1 MRPVILKGA
10 NPNMTALISLGP
22 VAGIGAPTL
31 TVTGGLHQGSSLVLD
46 QPVYT
51 IGADLAAD
59 LVLSDPGIAGLH
71 LRLRFFEGGQVAV
84 EALGGDVLLSANVRI
99 PQGSGHRARLPLQL
113 RIGTAGVSLALPE
126 GAEKPAAAPRKLTP
140 WIVAGA
146 LLFLCAGAL
155 AFRGEAPLASA
166 GSVVEVPA
174 VKKPSREQAR
184 AWFEQQLQV
193 AHLDDIKVSNL
204 NGQLSAT
211 GTFEHSQK
219 PQWVALQQAFDQR
232 YGQQIVLNP
241 KVTVRADAARPRVRF
256 QAVWFGTNPYVI
268 NDSGKRL
275 YPGAA
280 LADNWVLERIEN
292 NQVILARGE
301 ERFTFTL

>member
-1 MRPVILKGA
+1 
-10 NPNMTALISLGP
+10 MTALISLGP

-31 TVTGGLHQGSSLVLD
+31 TVTSGLHQGSSLVLD

-51 IGADLAAD
+51 LGADLAAD

-71 LRLRFFEGGQVAV
+71 LRLRFEGGQVAV
-84 EALGGDVLLSANVRI
+84 EALGGDVVLGKNVRI
-99 PQGSGHRARLPLQL
+99 PYGSGHRARLPLQL
-113 RIGTAGVSLALPE
+113 RIGAAGVSLASPE
-126 GAEKPAAAPRKLTP
+126 GVEKPSDATRTFTP
-140 WIVAGA
+140 WIVALV

-155 AFRGEAPLASA
+155 AVRNDTPLTQAA
-166 GSVVEVPA
+166 VAAQVPA
-174 VKKPSREQAR
+174 LKKPSREHAKT
-184 AWFEQQLQV
+184 WLEQQLQA
-193 AHLDDIKVSNL
+193 AHLDAIKVTDA
-204 NGQLSAT
+204 NGQLSAV
-211 GTFEHSQK
+211 GSFEQSQK
-219 PQWVALQQAFDQR
+219 PQWLALQQAFDER

-241 KVTVRADAARPRVRF
+241 RVSVRADAARPRVRF

>member
-1 MRPVILKGA
+1 MLKGA
-10 NPNMTALISLGP
+10 NPTMTALISLGP
-22 VAGIGAPTL
+22 VAATGAPTL

-51 IGADLAAD
+51 LGADLAAD

-71 LRLRFFEGGQVAV
+71 LRLRFDGGQVAV
-84 EALGGDVLLSANVRI
+84 EALGGDVLLAGNVRI
-99 PQGSGHRARLPLQL
+99 PHGSGHRARLPLQL
-113 RIGTAGVSLALPE
+113 RIGTAGVSLALPA
-126 GAEKPAAAPRKLTP
+126 GTEKVSDAPRKLTP
-140 WIVAGA
+140 WIVAFV
-146 LLFLCAGAL
+146 LLFICAGAL
-155 AFRGEAPLASA
+155 AVRSEAPRL
-166 GSVVEVPA
+166 PA
-174 VKKPSREQAR
+174 TAAVDVAPVKTPSSREQAK
-184 AWFEQQLQV
+184 AWLEQQLQA
-193 AHLDDIKVSNL
+193 AHLDTVKVTNS

-211 GTFEHSQK
+211 GTFEQSQK
-219 PQWVALQQAFDQR
+219 PQWLALQQAFDQR

-241 KVTVRADAARPRVRF
+241 RVAVRADAAAPRVRF
-256 QAVWFGTNPYVI
+256 QAVWFGTHPYVI

>member
-1 MRPVILKGA
+1 MLKGA

-31 TVTGGLHQGSSLVLD
+31 TVTSGLHQGSSLVLD

-51 IGADLAAD
+51 LGADLAAD

-71 LRLRFFEGGQVAV
+71 LRLRFEGGQVAV
-84 EALGGDVLLSANVRI
+84 EALGGDVVLGKNVRI
-99 PQGSGHRARLPLQL
+99 PHGSGHRARLPLQL
-113 RIGTAGVSLALPE
+113 RIGTAGVSLASPE
-126 GAEKPAAAPRKLTP
+126 GVEKPSDATRTFTP
-140 WIVAGA
+140 WIVAIV

-155 AFRGEAPLASA
+155 AVRNDTPLTQAA
-166 GSVVEVPA
+166 VAAQVPA
-174 VKKPSREQAR
+174 LKKPSREHAKT
-184 AWFEQQLQV
+184 WLEQQLQA
-193 AHLDDIKVSNL
+193 AHLDAIKVTDA
-204 NGQLSAT
+204 NGQLSAV
-211 GTFEHSQK
+211 GSFEQSQK
-219 PQWVALQQAFDQR
+219 PQWLALQQAFDER

-241 KVTVRADAARPRVRF
+241 RVSVRADAARPRVRL

>member
-1 MRPVILKGA
+1 
-10 NPNMTALISLGP
+10 MTALISLGP
-22 VAGIGAPTL
+22 VASAGAPTL

-51 IGADLAAD
+51 LGADLAAD
-59 LVLSDPGIAGLH
+59 LVVSDPGVAGLH
-71 LRLRFFEGGQVAV
+71 VRLRFEGGQVAV

-113 RIGTAGVSLALPE
+113 RIGTAAVSLALPE
-126 GAEKPAAAPRKLTP
+126 GAAKPSDAPRKFTP
-140 WIVAGA
+140 WIVAIV
-146 LLFLCAGAL
+146 LLFICAGAL
-155 AFRGEAPLASA
+155 AFRSDAPPAAASA
-166 GSVVEVPA
+166 VVDVPV
-174 VKKPSREQAR
+174 VKKPSREQAK
-184 AWFEQQLQV
+184 AWLEQQLQA
-193 AHLDDIKVSNL
+193 AHLDAVKVTNS
-204 NGQLSAT
+204 NGQLSAD
-211 GTFEHSQK
+211 GSFEQSQK
-219 PQWVALQQAFDQR
+219 PQWLALQQAFDQR

-241 KVTVRADAARPRVRF
+241 RVAVRADAARPRVRF
-256 QAVWFGTNPYVI
+256 QAVWFGTHPYVI

>member
-1 MRPVILKGA
+1 MLKGA

-31 TVTGGLHQGSSLVLD
+31 TVTSGLHQGSSLVLD

-51 IGADLAAD
+51 LGADLAAD

-71 LRLRFFEGGQVAV
+71 LRLRFEGGQVAV
-84 EALGGDVLLSANVRI
+84 EALGGDVVLGKNVRI

-113 RIGTAGVSLALPE
+113 RIGMAGVSLASPE
-126 GAEKPAAAPRKLTP
+126 GVEKPSDATRTFTP
-140 WIVAGA
+140 WIVAIV

-155 AFRGEAPLASA
+155 AVRNDTPLTQAA
-166 GSVVEVPA
+166 VAAQVPA
-174 VKKPSREQAR
+174 LKKPSREHAKT
-184 AWFEQQLQV
+184 WLEQQLQA
-193 AHLDDIKVSNL
+193 AHLDAIKVTDA
-204 NGQLSAT
+204 NGQLSAV
-211 GTFEHSQK
+211 GSFEQSQK
-219 PQWVALQQAFDQR
+219 PQWLALQQAFDER

-241 KVTVRADAARPRVRF
+241 RVSVRADAARPRVRF

>member
-1 MRPVILKGA
+1 
-10 NPNMTALISLGP
+10 MTALISLGP
-22 VAGIGAPTL
+22 VAATGAPTL
-31 TVTGGLHQGSSLVLD
+31 TVTAGLHQGSSLVLD

-71 LRLRFFEGGQVAV
+71 LRLRFEGGHVAV
-84 EALGGDVLLSANVRI
+84 EALGGEVLVAGTVRI
-99 PQGSGHRARLPLQL
+99 PRGNGHRARLPLQL

-126 GAEKPAAAPRKLTP
+126 EAEQPSRAPRRLTP
-140 WIVAGA
+140 WIVALG
-146 LLFLCAGAL
+146 LLFICAGAL
-155 AFRGEAPLASA
+155 AFRSDPPLAQA
-166 GSVVEVPA
+166 AAVVDVPA
-174 VKKPSREQAR
+174 IKQPSREQAK
-184 AWFEQQLQV
+184 AWLEQQLQ
-193 AHLDDIKVSNL
+193 AARLDAVSVTNS
-204 NGQLSAT
+204 NGQLSAE
-211 GTFEHSQK
+211 GSLEQSQK
-219 PQWVALQQAFDQR
+219 PQWLALQQAFDQR

-241 KVTVRADAARPRVRF
+241 RVAARADAASPRVRF
-256 QAVWFGTNPYVI
+256 QAVWFGAHPYVI

-292 NQVILARGE
+292 NQVILARGD

>member
-1 MRPVILKGA
+1 MLKGA

-51 IGADLAAD
+51 LGADLAAD

-71 LRLRFFEGGQVAV
+71 LRLRFEGDQVAV
-84 EALGGDVLLSANVRI
+84 EALGGDVLLSGNVRI
-99 PQGSGHRARLPLQL
+99 PHGSGHRARLPVQL
-113 RIGTAGVSLALPE
+113 RLGAAGVSLALPE
-126 GAEKPAAAPRKLTP
+126 GAQKPSDARRPFTP
-140 WIVAGA
+140 WIVAIV

-155 AFRGEAPLASA
+155 AVRNDAPMAQTA
-166 GSVVEVPA
+166 VTAADVPA
-174 VKKPSREQAR
+174 LKKPSRELAK
-184 AWFEQQLQV
+184 AWLEQQLQA
-193 AHLDDIKVSNL
+193 AHLEAIKVTNA
-204 NGQLSAT
+204 NGQLSAV
-211 GTFEHSQK
+211 GSFEHSQK
-219 PQWVALQQAFDQR
+219 PQWLALQQAFDQR

-241 KVTVRADAARPRVRF
+241 RVAVRADAARPRVRF
-256 QAVWFGTNPYVI
+256 QAVWFGTHPYVI

>member
-1 MRPVILKGA
+1 MLKGA

-22 VAGIGAPTL
+22 VAGIGVPTL
-31 TVTGGLHQGSSLVLD
+31 TVTSGLHQGSSLVLD

-51 IGADLAAD
+51 LGADLAAD

-71 LRLRFFEGGQVAV
+71 LRLRFEGGQVAV
-84 EALGGDVLLSANVRI
+84 EALGGDVVLGNNVRI

-113 RIGTAGVSLALPE
+113 RIGTAGVSLASPE
-126 GAEKPAAAPRKLTP
+126 GAEKPSDATRTFTP
-140 WIVAGA
+140 WIVAIV

-155 AFRGEAPLASA
+155 AVRNDTPLTHTAVA
-166 GSVVEVPA
+166 AQVPA
-174 VKKPSREQAR
+174 LRKPSREHAKT
-184 AWFEQQLQV
+184 WLEQQLQA
-193 AHLDDIKVSNL
+193 AHLDAIKVTDA
-204 NGQLSAT
+204 NGQLSAV
-211 GTFEHSQK
+211 GSFEQSQK
-219 PQWVALQQAFDQR
+219 PQWLALQQAFDER

-241 KVTVRADAARPRVRF
+241 RVSVRADAARPRVRF

>member
-1 MRPVILKGA
+1 MLKGA

-51 IGADLAAD
+51 LGADLAAD

-71 LRLRFFEGGQVAV
+71 LRLRFEGDQVAV
-84 EALGGDVLLSANVRI
+84 EALGGDVLLSGNVRI
-99 PQGSGHRARLPLQL
+99 PHGSGHRARLPVQL
-113 RIGTAGVSLALPE
+113 RLGAAGVSLALPE
-126 GAEKPAAAPRKLTP
+126 GVQKPSDARRPFTP
-140 WIVAGA
+140 WIVAIV
-146 LLFLCAGAL
+146 LLFLGAGVL
-155 AFRGEAPLASA
+155 AVRNDAPMAQTA
-166 GSVVEVPA
+166 VTAADVPA
-174 VKKPSREQAR
+174 LKKPSRELAK
-184 AWFEQQLQV
+184 AWLEQQLQA
-193 AHLDDIKVSNL
+193 AHLEAIKVTDAD
-204 NGQLSAT
+204 GQLSAV
-211 GTFEHSQK
+211 GSFEHSQK
-219 PQWVALQQAFDQR
+219 PQWLALQQAFDQR

-241 KVTVRADAARPRVRF
+241 RVAVRADAARPRVRF

>member
-1 MRPVILKGA
+1 MLKGA

-51 IGADLAAD
+51 LGADLAAD

-71 LRLRFFEGGQVAV
+71 LRLRFEGDQVAV
-84 EALGGDVLLSANVRI
+84 EALGGDVLLSGNVRI
-99 PQGSGHRARLPLQL
+99 PHGSGHRARLPVQL
-113 RIGTAGVSLALPE
+113 RLGAAGVSLALPE
-126 GAEKPAAAPRKLTP
+126 GAQKPSDARRPFTP
-140 WIVAGA
+140 WSVAIV

-155 AFRGEAPLASA
+155 AVRNDAPIAQTA
-166 GSVVEVPA
+166 VAAADVPA
-174 VKKPSREQAR
+174 LKKPSRELAKAWLEQELQA
-184 AWFEQQLQV
+184 
-193 AHLDDIKVSNL
+193 AHLEAIKVTNA
-204 NGQLSAT
+204 NGQLSAV
-211 GTFEHSQK
+211 GSFEHSQK
-219 PQWVALQQAFDQR
+219 PQWLALQQAFDQR

-241 KVTVRADAARPRVRF
+241 RVAVRADAARPRVRF
-256 QAVWFGTNPYVI
+256 QAVWFGTHPYVI

>member
-1 MRPVILKGA
+1 
-10 NPNMTALISLGP
+10 MTALISLGP

-71 LRLRFFEGGQVAV
+71 LRLRFDGGQVAV
-84 EALGGDVLLSANVRI
+84 EALGGDVQIAGLVRI
-99 PQGSGHRARLPLQL
+99 PQGSGHRARLPVQL
-113 RIGTAGVSLALPE
+113 RIGAAGVSLALPE
-126 GAEKPAAAPRKLTP
+126 GAEKPTKTPSHTKRTP
-140 WIVAGA
+140 WIVAAA
-146 LLFLCAGAL
+146 LLFICAGAL
-155 AFRGEAPLASA
+155 AFRSEAPVLPAA
-166 GSVVEVPA
+166 AVVDAPA
-174 VKKPSREQAR
+174 VKKPTREQAK
-184 AWFEQQLQV
+184 AWLEQQLQ
-193 AHLDDIKVSNL
+193 AARLDGVKVSNS
-204 NGQLSAT
+204 NGQLSAV
-211 GTFEHSQK
+211 GSFEQSQK
-219 PQWVALQQAFDQR
+219 PQWLALQQAFDQR

-241 KVTVRADAARPRVRF
+241 RVAVRADAARPRVRF

-292 NQVILARGE
+292 NQVTLARGE